1 LAVNDAGPGSLNS
14 SVTPCQTEPTAP
26 AEKSPNAATSDQM

>member
-1 LAVNDAGPGSLNS
+1 LIVKLASPSSAPS
-14 SVTPCQTEPTAP
+14 SVTPCQIDTTAP